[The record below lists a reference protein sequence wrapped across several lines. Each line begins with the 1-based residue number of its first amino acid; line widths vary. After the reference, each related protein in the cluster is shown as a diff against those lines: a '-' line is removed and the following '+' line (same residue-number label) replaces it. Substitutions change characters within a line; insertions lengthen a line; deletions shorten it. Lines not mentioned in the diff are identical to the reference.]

1 MFMTQRGQEIYL
13 VPSRCHEATLP
24 KDFTKDANKMRDLRT
39 HMITEPSDRYYRIN
53 NLIEHFAKA
62 NVLSQ
67 WQIKVQ
73 ENFAVIKAK
82 QLYHCKVLDPKGN
95 QRDWSEYEGRRFPHT
110 EPLQLKKN
118 TWAIVYG

>member
-1 MFMTQRGQEIYL
+1 
-13 VPSRCHEATLP
+13 
-24 KDFTKDANKMRDLRT
+24 
-39 HMITEPSDRYYRIN
+39 MITEPSDRYYRIN

-82 QLYHCKVLDPKGN
+82 QLFHCKVLDPRG
-95 QRDWSEYEGRRFPHT
+95 
-110 EPLQLKKN
+110 
-118 TWAIVYG
+118 

>member
-1 MFMTQRGQEIYL
+1 
-13 VPSRCHEATLP
+13 
-24 KDFTKDANKMRDLRT
+24 
-39 HMITEPSDRYYRIN
+39 MITEPSDRYYRIN

-67 WQIKVQ
+67 WQIKVN

-82 QLYHCKVLDPKGN
+82 QLFHCKVLDPKGN
-95 QRDWSEYEGRRFPHT
+95 SRDWSEYEGRRFPHT